1 MTVQHLTDPERDRL
15 DDKPLLC
22 PRFRSCREAKTQ
34 QLVDS
39 PLIGVTRTPHFLL
52 HKRGHI
58 VVNGQS
64 CSHIMMLPKKAS

>member
-1 MTVQHLTDPERDRL
+1 MAVQHLTDPERDRL

-39 PLIGVTRTPHFLL
+39 PLIGVARAPHFLL
-52 HKRGHI
+52 NQNSHI

-64 CSHIMMLPKKAS
+64 RPHIMMLPKKAS